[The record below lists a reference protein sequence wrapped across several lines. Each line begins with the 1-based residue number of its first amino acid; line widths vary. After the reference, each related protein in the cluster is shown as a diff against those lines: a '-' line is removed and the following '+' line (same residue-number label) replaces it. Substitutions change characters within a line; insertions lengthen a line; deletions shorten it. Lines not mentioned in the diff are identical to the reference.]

1 MIFAERGLLDSGT
14 HAFDWTTR
22 LKIALNIAQ
31 GNHKAFKIYPLTGTG
46 TLPSL
51 SVNPSLG
58 HMWGN

>member
-31 GNHKAFKIYPLTGTG
+31 GNHKAIRKFIL
-46 TLPSL
+46 
-51 SVNPSLG
+51 
-58 HMWGN
+58 